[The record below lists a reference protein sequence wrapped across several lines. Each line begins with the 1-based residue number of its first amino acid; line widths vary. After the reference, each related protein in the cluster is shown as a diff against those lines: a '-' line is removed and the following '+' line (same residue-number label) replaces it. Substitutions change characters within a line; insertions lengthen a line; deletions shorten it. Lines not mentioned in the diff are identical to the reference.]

1 MPSGLRAVRPWCWPG
16 WFWPCWPQRWPWCTA
31 PTMVDC
37 CSTSCSSCSG
47 RAGPWRRSG
56 KSCCWSR
63 APGAPMSAFAARRSS
78 TWTWRCPN
86 RRGCEWWVMATKSVP
101 STAAWRLWLVLLALA
116 LLMALLIWRLLTLQ
130 VLDTERG
137 YAFLQG
143 QGKARTVRSEVIP
156 AHRGQ
161 ILDRNGLPLAI
172 STPVATLWANPRE
185 LADARADW
193 PRLAGALDL
202 PPAQR
207 RRGSPVRAAVLPA
220 HRGQFL
226 DRNGFPL
233 AIGTPVAT
241 LWATPRELADARA
254 DWPRLAGALDL
265 PPEQLSRR
273 IQRNA
278 GREFMYL
285 ARHLAPEEAERIM
298 ALQLPGVY
306 LRNEY
311 RRFYPAGEVLAQLVG
326 ITNVDDQGQE
336 GLELAYD
343 HWLAGSPGRKQV
355 LKNLRGQVV
364 RELGESV
371 PARPGQDLQ
380 LAIDLRLQYLAYRE
394 LKAALVR
401 HQARSGSI
409 VMLDSQSGEVL
420 AMVNQPSFNPNNRRQ
435 YRPEAAR
442 NRAVTDLME
451 PGSTVKPMTLVAA
464 LESGRYSLD
473 STVDTSPGHLRV
485 GGKTLL
491 DPVNY
496 GELDLAHVLA
506 KSSQV
511 GISKIALSL
520 QPEDL
525 WEVFSRF
532 GLGQLTDSGFP
543 GEQPGLLLNRPR
555 WQPIEQAT
563 LSFGYGLSVTPLQLA
578 RAYAVFAAEKQWRPV
593 SMLRVTAPPEG
604 RQVKIGRAS

>member
-1 MPSGLRAVRPWCWPG
+1 
-16 WFWPCWPQRWPWCTA
+16 
-31 PTMVDC
+31 
-37 CSTSCSSCSG
+37 
-47 RAGPWRRSG
+47 
-56 KSCCWSR
+56 
-63 APGAPMSAFAARRSS
+63 
-78 TWTWRCPN
+78 
-86 RRGCEWWVMATKSVP
+86 MATKSVP

-172 STPVATLWANPRE
+172 STPVATLWAN
-185 LADARADW
+185 
-193 PRLAGALDL
+193 
-202 PPAQR
+202 
-207 RRGSPVRAAVLPA
+207 
-220 HRGQFL
+220 
-226 DRNGFPL
+226 
-233 AIGTPVAT
+233 
-241 LWATPRELADARA
+241 PRELADARA

-578 RAYAVFAAEKQWRPV
+578 RAYAVFAAEGQWRPV

-604 RQVKIGRAS
+604 RQVIAPAIAGQVSRMLKAVTEPGGTGTRAALPTYSVAGKTGTAHKVGAGGYADSRYVSVFAGFAPASEPRVVTVVVIDEPGGGLYHGGQVAAPLFARVTGEALRLLSVAPDRMLVAEHDRQGGAAG